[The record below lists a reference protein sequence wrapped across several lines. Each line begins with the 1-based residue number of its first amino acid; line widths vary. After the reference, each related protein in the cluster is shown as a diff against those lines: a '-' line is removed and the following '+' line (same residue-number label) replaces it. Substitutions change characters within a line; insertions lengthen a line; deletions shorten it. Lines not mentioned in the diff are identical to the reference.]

1 MSIIIIHNLSLEIAT
16 IIPEICVY
24 MSSQQFFIH
33 YFTYPRHFADTQKLG
48 NLPLFLLTLMAF
60 HPPSETVGKSVWET
74 NLPLSEPVLC
84 YQNTKDPI
92 SLQLY
97 LHIKCGSQRLKEG
110 QLLWSI
116 LTLWTLIFI
125 CFCFFKGKSLSY
137 TNSR

>member
-1 MSIIIIHNLSLEIAT
+1 MSIIIIHNLSLEITT

-24 MSSQQFFIH
+24 MSSQQFFVC
-33 YFTYPRHFADTQKLG
+33 YFIYPRHFVDTQKLG
-48 NLPLFLLTLMAF
+48 NLLLFLLTLMAF
-60 HPPSETVGKSVWET
+60 HPPSETVGKSVWKT
-74 NLPLSEPVLC
+74 NLLLSEPILC

-97 LHIKCGSQRLKEG
+97 LHIKCRSQRLKEG

-116 LTLWTLIFI
+116 LTLWTLISI
-125 CFCFFKGKSLSY
+125 CFCFFKEKSLSY